1 MLTELHVRNFAI
13 IDELSLQLGSGFNVL
28 TGETGAGKS
37 IIVDAVSLLL
47 GGRADTAVIRSDADY
62 ALVEGVFALDSATR
76 ARVDALLAEQGL
88 ESEGDALL
96 LAREVRRE
104 QRNICRVNGR
114 TVTLRQFQA
123 LGENLIDVH
132 GQGDHLSLLREREHI
147 NFLDRYG
154 DLLPMREE
162 VAALV
167 RKLRGVRQELHA
179 LQQDEREL
187 ARRMDLLE
195 YQASEISAA
204 DLRPGE
210 DEELQQE
217 RVRLANA
224 EKLQSLAEQA
234 YGNLYESEE
243 EQASAIDLLGQ
254 VEQGVAGLAR
264 YDPEWQA
271 WLEKVRDAQYQMQD
285 LARELRS
292 YADEVAYSP
301 SKLASVEERLNL
313 IFTLKQKY
321 GESIEDIL
329 DFGARAA
336 KELEAITHSEERIE
350 QLKAEEEAL
359 LHRIGEK
366 AKALSDERS
375 KVALHLSESV
385 EKELGAL
392 GMEHARFA
400 VGITQEE
407 DAEGVWVEGSRL
419 AFDQSGIDRVQF
431 LVAPN
436 VGEPLKPMTRIAS
449 GGETSRLLL
458 ALKTVLSEADETPT
472 LIFDEIDTGVGGRV
486 GAVVGRKLWTL
497 SPRHQ
502 VLCVT
507 HLPQIASFAD
517 VHFAV
522 RKEVVGGRT
531 ITQVDGLAERQ
542 RVEELAQMLG
552 SLTETTRESAEEMLQ
567 RVEAEKLGQ
576 QK

>member
-1 MLTELHVRNFAI
+1 MLTELHIRNFAI
-13 IDELSLQLGSGFNVL
+13 IDELALQLGSGFNVL

-47 GGRADTAVIRSDADY
+47 GGRADSTVIRSDADY
-62 ALVEGVFALDSATR
+62 ALVEGAFALDSITR
-76 ARVDALLAEQGL
+76 AQVDALLEEQGM
-88 ESEGDALL
+88 EGEGDSLL

-123 LGENLIDVH
+123 LGERLIDVH
-132 GQGDHLSLLREREHI
+132 GQGDHLSLQRVKEHI

-154 DLLPMREE
+154 GLMPMRRE
-162 VAALV
+162 VANLV
-167 RKLRGVRQELHA
+167 GELRGVQRELRG

-195 YQASEISAA
+195 YQVSEISAA
-204 DLRPGE
+204 NLSPGE
-210 DEELQQE
+210 DEDLQQE

-224 EKLQSLAEQA
+224 ERLQSLAEQA
-234 YGNLYESEE
+234 YRNLYESEE
-243 EQASAIDLLGQ
+243 EQSPAIDLLGQ
-254 VEQGVAGLAR
+254 VEQELAGLAR
-264 YDPEWQA
+264 YDPQWEP
-271 WLEKVRDAQYQMQD
+271 WLERVRDAQYQMQD
-285 LARELRS
+285 LARELRA
-292 YADEVAYSP
+292 YTDEVTYSP
-301 SKLASVEERLNL
+301 SKLATVEERLNL

-321 GESIEDIL
+321 GETIEEIL
-329 DFGARAA
+329 DYGAKAA
-336 KELEAITHSEERIE
+336 QELESITHSEERIE
-350 QLKAEEEAL
+350 QLQAEEEAL
-359 LHRIGEK
+359 LRRIGEK
-366 AKALSDERS
+366 ALALSQERV
-375 KVALHLSESV
+375 KAADRLSESV
-385 EKELGAL
+385 EQELAAL
-392 GMEHARFA
+392 GMEQARFA
-400 VGITQEE
+400 VETAQEE
-407 DAEGVWVEGSRL
+407 DADGAWVDGTRL
-419 AFDQSGIDRVQF
+419 AFDQSGIDRVEF
-431 LVAPN
+431 LIAPN

-522 RKEVVGGRT
+522 RKEVVAGRT
-531 ITQVDGLAERQ
+531 ITRVDGLVEGR

-567 RVEAEKLGQ
+567 RVDALKLGNE
-576 QK
+576 